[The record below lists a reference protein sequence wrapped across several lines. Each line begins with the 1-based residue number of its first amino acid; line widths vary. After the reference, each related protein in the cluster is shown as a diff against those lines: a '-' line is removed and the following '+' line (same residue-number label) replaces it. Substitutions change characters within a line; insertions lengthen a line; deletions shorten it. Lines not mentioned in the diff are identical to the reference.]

1 MMEQMQQYFVTD
13 MTTGRIYLNRR
24 AREELGQLMAKEGID
39 INRIQDESQ
48 LHAAMLFL
56 TASHV
61 NVLAGKVDSQ
71 DLDFLDQ
78 LQVSD
83 D

>member
-1 MMEQMQQYFVTD
+1 MEQMQQYFVTD